1 MILICAVE
9 LREMR
14 TPFAVSAWVE
24 STDSVMRSR
33 KSRSYVSTHHSTLAH
48 PPMMT
53 RWPRMPD
60 TMTAWLGAAV
70 TMFMVL
76 DTRACLR
83 RELE

>member
-1 MILICAVE
+1 
-9 LREMR
+9 
-14 TPFAVSAWVE
+14 
-24 STDSVMRSR
+24 
-33 KSRSYVSTHHSTLAH
+33 
-48 PPMMT
+48 MMT

-83 RELE
+83 RDLE